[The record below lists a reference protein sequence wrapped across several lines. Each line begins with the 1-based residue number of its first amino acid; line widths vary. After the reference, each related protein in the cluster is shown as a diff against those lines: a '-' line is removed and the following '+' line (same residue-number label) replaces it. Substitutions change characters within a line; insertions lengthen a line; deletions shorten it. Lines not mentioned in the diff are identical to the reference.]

1 MEMNGHKILITG
13 GATGIGL
20 ALAQRFVAAGSTAIV
35 CGRRADKLKEAAQ
48 KVPGLITHASDVG
61 TPQERERLL
70 AWVQKNHPDT
80 NMLMNNAGIQRRFSL
95 EEPVDW
101 AEAGAEIAIN
111 LDAPIH
117 LSALFIPH
125 LKKQKTPAIFN
136 VTSGLSFAPFSIMP
150 VYCATKAALHSFT
163 LSLRHQLRKTPIRV
177 VEIIPPAVQTDLGGP
192 GLHTMGA
199 NLDEF
204 SDSVFAKIKAGEL
217 EVSFGTAETRRLAS
231 RAELD
236 DYFRQMNKD

>member
-1 MEMNGHKILITG
+1 MEMKGNKVLITG

-20 ALAQRFVAAGSTAIV
+20 ALAQRFVAAGSQVIV
-35 CGRRADKLKEAAQ
+35 CGRRVEKLQEAAQ
-48 KVPGLITHASDVG
+48 KVSGLITHVSDVA

-70 AWVQKNHPDT
+70 AWVQENHSDVNT
-80 NMLMNNAGIQRRFSL
+80 LVNNAGISRRFSV

-101 AEAGAEIAIN
+101 SQAGLEIAIN

-125 LKKQKTPAIFN
+125 LKKQKNPAIFN
-136 VTSGLSFAPFSIMP
+136 VSSGLAFVPMAVAP

-163 LSLRHQLRKTPIRV
+163 LSLRYQLRKSPIRV
-177 VEIIPPAVQTDLGGP
+177 IEIIPPAVKTDIGGP
-192 GLHTMGA
+192 GVPKFGVE
-199 NLDEF
+199 LDEF
-204 SDSVFAKIKAGEL
+204 SDSIFAKIKAGEL
-217 EVSFGTAETRRLAS
+217 EVAFGTAEARRNMS

-236 DYFRQMNKD
+236 DYFRQLNKE

>member
-1 MEMNGHKILITG
+1 MEMKGNKVLITG

-20 ALAQRFVAAGSTAIV
+20 ALAQRFVSAGSRVIV
-35 CGRRADKLKEAAQ
+35 CGRRAEKLAEAVK
-48 KVPGLITHASDVG
+48 KVPELIAHEADVAA
-61 TPQERERLL
+61 PQERQRLFD
-70 AWVQKNHPDT
+70 WVKKNHPDT
-80 NMLMNNAGIQRRFSL
+80 NMLVNNAGIQRRFSM
-95 EEPVDW
+95 EEPMDW
-101 AEAGAEIAIN
+101 AAAGSEIAIN

-125 LKKQKTPAIFN
+125 LKTKTNPAIFN

-177 VEIIPPAVQTDLGGP
+177 VEIIPPAVQTDLGAA
-192 GLHTMGA
+192 GLHTHGA

-204 SDSVFAKIKAGEL
+204 SDSVFAKIKAGDL

-236 DYFRQMNKD
+236 DYFRQLNKD